1 MLRWI
6 TPVSLVLVFIL
17 ALYLAYA
24 NGAMVKLDYLVGS
37 EEVHLSAALL
47 GAAVIGF
54 LLGLA
59 SSFMVVWRLR
69 RELRRQKRMLDEAA
83 SEVRNLRGLASK
95 HERQP

>member
-6 TPVSLVLVFIL
+6 TLISLVLVFIL

-24 NGAMVKLDYLVGS
+24 NGAMVTLDYLVGS

-47 GAAVIGF
+47 GAAVIGW

-59 SSFMVVWRLR
+59 SAFSIVWRQR
-69 RELRRQKRMLDEAA
+69 RELRRHKRMLDEAE
-83 SEVRNLRGLASK
+83 SEVRNLRSVPSQ
-95 HERQP
+95 HER